1 MENSQFD
8 TQESENGT
16 DIKKLVLSYLRYWYY
31 FVVSVLVC
39 FFAVH
44 YYLKHTTPIYQ
55 SDASIKIVDD
65 SKNNITL
72 PTSNGVTF
80 LPKSKINL
88 DNEIEILKSYRILE
102 KVCKNLDLDT
112 RYYKVGYFNKF
123 ELWKN
128 KPFTIEWL
136 ASASQIAN
144 ESVSFE
150 FEIVKG
156 GYRIT
161 DYGGKSI
168 NKVYPFNTVQYLNH
182 LPYKLVFHQGVAQ
195 KNYWNQKYLIAH
207 TRFNE
212 TISELTNSVNIENVN
227 DKVDVITISLQGS
240 SNDKSEVVINEIIK
254 QYDIDGINDRRLVY
268 KRTIDFINDRFKK
281 IAKELDSIE
290 VQKANYKKNN
300 ELIFLESDA
309 DMVSNGKNDNEN
321 NISQLETQMVL
332 SKILNDNLKSE
343 SDDNFSLLPNNI
355 GVLDVDINDL
365 ITTYN
370 SVVLDLDRLSVS
382 SGNNNPIRKG
392 LVEKLHDTKTSIFKS
407 IKQYQQELQ
416 ASITK
421 NGIARNGITDRFG
434 TMPFHEKVLNGIER
448 QRNVKEALYLL
459 LLQKREEAAL
469 NSAVTTSSIKVVDYA
484 LTNMNPVSPKK
495 NTIILGSII
504 VGLLIP
510 FLVIYIVFLF
520 DDKLNTKEDVAQFA
534 KNKIIIAEVPHI
546 ESEDRMTSVND
557 RSFLGESFRILR
569 TNLSY
574 VLPLKVNG
582 LGQVILVTSTIKGEG
597 KTFTTVN
604 LSISFSLLDKKVL
617 LIGSDLRNPQLHNY
631 VNINKNLIGLQ
642 DYLYDSTIDWKT
654 IVNKNQLNNSNLDI
668 IFSGKIP
675 PNPAELLSNGR
686 LSSLIDEAKK
696 EYDYIIVDSAPTLLV
711 ADTLLVSQ
719 LVDTT
724 LYVIRAGFTPKKILE
739 YSVGLSDKKKLKNM
753 VYVINNIGV
762 KDVYGY
768 NYRYSYKYNYGYGYG
783 YNEESTSKNS
793 ILKKITSFFTK
804 KSEEKRK

>member
-1 MENSQFD
+1 MENSQF
-8 TQESENGT
+8 EVHEGENGA
-16 DIKKLVLSYLRYWYY
+16 DIKKLVFSYLRYWYY
-31 FVVSVLVC
+31 FIFSVLIC

-55 SDASIKIVDD
+55 SEASIKIIDD
-65 SKNNITL
+65 SKNNFTL

-102 KVCKNLDLDT
+102 KVCKNLNLDT
-112 RYYKVGYFNKF
+112 RYFRVGYFNKF

-136 ASASQIAN
+136 QPASQIEKEA
-144 ESVSFE
+144 VSFE
-150 FEIVKG
+150 FEFVEG
-156 GYRIT
+156 GYKI
-161 DYGGKSI
+161 I
-168 NKVYPFNTVQYLNH
+168 NFNGNAIDKVYPFNSVQYLNH
-182 LPYKLVFHQGVAQ
+182 IPYKLVFHKGFVL
-195 KNYWNQKYLIAH
+195 KSFLNQKYLISH
-207 TRFNE
+207 SRFNE
-212 TISELTNSVNIENVN
+212 TISELTNSVKIENVN
-227 DKVDVITISLQGS
+227 DKVDVINISLLGS

-268 KRTIDFINDRFKK
+268 KRTINFINDRFKK

-290 VQKANYKKNN
+290 IKKANYKKDN

-309 DMVSNGKNDNEN
+309 GIVSDGKNDNSKD
-321 NISQLETQMVL
+321 ISQLETQIVL
-332 SKILNDNLKSE
+332 SKIIYQNLE
-343 SDDNFSLLPNNI
+343 SDKKPSLLPSNI
-355 GVLDVDINDL
+355 GVLDVAINDL
-365 ITTYN
+365 ITAYN
-370 SVVLDLDRLSVS
+370 SEVLDFDRLSIT
-382 SGNNNPIRKG
+382 SGQNNPIRKG
-392 LVEKLHDTKTSIFKS
+392 LVDKLADTKASILKS
-407 IKQYQQELQ
+407 IRQYQQELE
-416 ASITK
+416 ASIIKHSSIK
-421 NGIARNGITDRFG
+421 NGINDRFG

-448 QRNVKEALYLL
+448 QRNIKEALYLL

-469 NSAVTTSSIKVVDYA
+469 NSAVINSSIKVVDYA

-495 NTIILGSII
+495 NTLILGSVI

-510 FLVIYIVFLF
+510 FLVIYIIFLF
-520 DDKLNTKEDVAQFA
+520 DDKLNSKEDVTQFA
-534 KNKIIIAEVPHI
+534 KNKIIIAEIPHI

-642 DYLYDSTIDWKT
+642 DYLHDISVDWKS
-654 IVNKNQLNNSNLDI
+654 IVNKNQLNNANLDI

-675 PNPAELLSNGR
+675 PNPAELLSNMR
-686 LSSLIDEAKK
+686 LADLIEEAKK
-696 EYDYIIVDSAPTLLV
+696 EYDYIIIDSAPTLLV

-783 YNEESTSKNS
+783 YNEEADKKNNFLQKMLSFITKSK
-793 ILKKITSFFTK
+793 KV
-804 KSEEKRK
+804 